1 MVYFVKMKI
10 SLSIKFKAVFLTIL
24 FLSNT
29 VVGFACT
36 IGTDLIFN
44 KAHHGEHS
52 AITTTKVHN
61 HPKGT
66 KPHSH
71 SNKNGESSAAH
82 AHKKKQEGKKDNC
95 CKDEVVRF
103 AAVDKQISKATSIKA
118 PRILANFLHPAFI
131 LADVEMANEHTP
143 DKSYFVRCHHPP
155 IPDIRI
161 AVQSFQI

>member
-1 MVYFVKMKI
+1 MKI

-36 IGTDLIFN
+36 IGADLIFN
-44 KAHHGEHS
+44 KGHHDDHTVNTTATHS
-52 AITTTKVHN
+52 

-71 SNKNGESSAAH
+71 SDKNKKSSASH
-82 AHKKKQEGKKDNC
+82 SHDKKDQGKKGNC
-95 CKDEVVRF
+95 CKDEVAKFV
-103 AAVDKQISKATSIKA
+103 AVDKQISKATSIKA
-118 PRILANFLHPAFI
+118 PEVFADLLHSVVI
-131 LADVEMANEHTP
+131 CTDVEMASGHTP
-143 DKSYFVRCHHPP
+143 DNSYFVRCHHPP

>member
-1 MVYFVKMKI
+1 MKI

-36 IGTDLIFN
+36 IGADMVIN
-44 KAHHGEHS
+44 KEHHDEHS
-52 AITTTKVHN
+52 TIPVTRVHN

-71 SNKNGESSAAH
+71 SNKNTESSAAH
-82 AHKKKQEGKKDNC
+82 SHNKKQEGKKDNC
-95 CKDEVVRF
+95 CKDEVAKFV
-103 AAVDKQISKATSIKA
+103 AVDKQLSKTISIKSPQIFA
-118 PRILANFLHPAFI
+118 DLLHPVSI
-131 LADVEMANEHTP
+131 LVDVEMANFHTP
-143 DKSYFVRCHHPP
+143 DNSYFVRCHHPP

>member
-1 MVYFVKMKI
+1 MKI

-36 IGTDLIFN
+36 IGADMVFN
-44 KAHHGEHS
+44 KEHHDEHS
-52 AITTTKVHN
+52 AIPATKVHS

-71 SNKNGESSAAH
+71 SNNNAESSAAH
-82 AHKKKQEGKKDNC
+82 SHKKKQESKKDNC
-95 CKDEVVRF
+95 CKDEVAKFV
-103 AAVDKQISKATSIKA
+103 AVDKQISKTISIKA
-118 PRILANFLHPAFI
+118 PQMFADLLRPVFI
-131 LADVEMANEHTP
+131 LADVEMASGNTP
-143 DKSYFVRCHHPP
+143 DQRYFVRCHHPP

>member
-1 MVYFVKMKI
+1 M
-10 SLSIKFKAVFLTIL
+10 FLTIL

-36 IGTDLIFN
+36 IGADMLFN
-44 KAHHGEHS
+44 RDHHHEHS
-52 AITTTKVHN
+52 ASTTIKVHR

-71 SNKNGESSAAH
+71 SNKNAESSTAH
-82 AHKKKQEGKKDNC
+82 SHKKEQESKKDNC
-95 CKDEVVRF
+95 CKDEVAKFV
-103 AAVDKQISKATSIKA
+103 AVDKQISKTISIKA
-118 PRILANFLHPAFI
+118 PQMFADIFHPVFI
-131 LADVEMANEHTP
+131 LADVEMASGHTP

>member
-1 MVYFVKMKI
+1 MKI
-10 SLSIKFKAVFLTIL
+10 SLSIKFKALFLTIL

-36 IGTDLIFN
+36 IGADLISN
-44 KAHHGEHS
+44 KEHHDEHS
-52 AITTTKVHN
+52 AINITKVHS

-71 SNKNGESSAAH
+71 PNKNAESSAAH
-82 AHKKKQEGKKDNC
+82 AHKKKQESKKDNC
-95 CKDEVVRF
+95 CKDEVAKFV
-103 AAVDKQISKATSIKA
+103 AVDKQISKTISIKA
-118 PRILANFLHPAFI
+118 PQIVVDLLHSVFI
-131 LADVEMANEHTP
+131 LADIEVPKGHTP
-143 DKSYFVRCHHPP
+143 GKSYFVRCHHPP